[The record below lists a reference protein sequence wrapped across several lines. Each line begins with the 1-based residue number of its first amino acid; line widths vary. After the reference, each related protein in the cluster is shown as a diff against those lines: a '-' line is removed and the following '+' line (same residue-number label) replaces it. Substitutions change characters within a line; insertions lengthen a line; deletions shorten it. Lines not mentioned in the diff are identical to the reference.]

1 MNQLSKLVKNVGD
14 KLGYNV
20 KVKNINN
27 PRVEQENH
35 YYNPKYQRLIE
46 LGVKPNY
53 LTDKN
58 LISIFKVVSSYKDHI
73 DEGVIVQ
80 GIKW

>member
-1 MNQLSKLVKNVGD
+1 MNQLSKLVKSVGD

-35 YYNPKYQRLIE
+35 YYNPKYQGLIE

-58 LISIFKVVSSYKDHI
+58 LTSIFKVVSGYKDHI
-73 DEGVIVQ
+73 DESVIVQ